1 MFPMLVK
8 RLITFQKKLCFYV
21 VKNIFMNLKK
31 IEIACFNLES
41 ALIAQKS
48 GADRVELCAEMSV
61 GGATP
66 TIEIIQQAREQLT
79 IDLYVMIR
87 PRGGNFVYSDSE
99 FEQMKSEIETIKKL
113 DVSGFVFGI
122 LKEDNTINIEQN
134 KALVE
139 LAKPLLCTFHRAFD
153 EVLDYKQAL
162 EDVISCGFSTI
173 LTSGTFPNVMEGKEV
188 LKQLVIQANN
198 RIEIMPGGGLRST
211 NISALDEMVNANWY
225 HSSAITDGSETANP
239 EEIIQLKK
247 KLQS

>member
-1 MFPMLVK
+1 MF
-8 RLITFQKKLCFYV
+8 Q
-21 VKNIFMNLKK
+21 NKK

-41 ALIAQKS
+41 ALIAKNS
-48 GADRVELCAEMSV
+48 GTDRVELCADMSV
-61 GGATP
+61 GGKTP
-66 TIEIIQQAREQLT
+66 SIEIIQQAREHLT

-87 PRGGNFVYSDSE
+87 PRGGNFVYSEAE

-113 DVSGFVFGI
+113 GVNGFVFGI
-122 LKEDNTINIEQN
+122 LKDDNTIYIEQN

-139 LAKPLLCTFHRAFD
+139 LAKPFSCTFHRAFD
-153 EVLDYKQAL
+153 EVSDYNQAL

-188 LKQLVIQANN
+188 LKRLVNQANN
-198 RIEIMPGGGLRST
+198 RIEIMLGGGLRSI

>member
-1 MFPMLVK
+1 MKQL
-8 RLITFQKKLCFYV
+8 
-21 VKNIFMNLKK
+21 
-31 IEIACFNLES
+31 EIACFNLDS
-41 ALIAQKS
+41 ALIGQKA
-48 GADRVELCAEMSV
+48 GADRVELCADMSV
-61 GGATP
+61 GGTTP
-66 TIEIIQQAREQLT
+66 TLEMIQQARENLT

-113 DVSGFVFGI
+113 GVNGFVFGI
-122 LKEDNTINIEQN
+122 LKDDKTINLEQN
-134 KALVE
+134 KVLVE
-139 LAKPLLCTFHRAFD
+139 LAKPFPCTFHRAFD
-153 EVLDYKQAL
+153 AVLDYEKAL

-198 RIEIMPGGGLRST
+198 RIKVMPGGGLRST
-211 NISALDEMVNANWY
+211 NISELNEMVNANWY
-225 HSSAITDGSETANP
+225 HSSAITDGSEIANP